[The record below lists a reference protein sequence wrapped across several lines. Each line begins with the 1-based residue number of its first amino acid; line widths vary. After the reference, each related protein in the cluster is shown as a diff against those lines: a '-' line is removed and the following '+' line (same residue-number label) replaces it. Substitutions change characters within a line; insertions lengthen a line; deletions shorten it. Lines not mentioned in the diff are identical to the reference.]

1 MNPELAQPIAD
12 FFSAEEQ
19 RDTDAMSRCFTEDAI
34 VQDEGRSIQGH
45 AAIREW
51 QLETKKKYQH
61 TIEPLASAEKD
72 GTAVVT
78 ARVTGNFPGS
88 PVDLQ
93 FIFTVEAG
101 KIRSLEIK

>member
-1 MNPELAQPIAD
+1 M
-12 FFSAEEQ
+12 
-19 RDTDAMSRCFTEDAI
+19 DTEAMSRCFAENAI
-34 VQDEGRSIQGH
+34 VRDEGRTREGHSAIQ
-45 AAIREW
+45 EW

-72 GTAVVT
+72 GTTVVT
-78 ARVTGNFPGS
+78 ARLTGNFPGS
-88 PVDLQ
+88 PVELQ